1 MKFDADFWKQVL
13 AQIVGGVILF
23 FVLKYALKGK

>member
-13 AQIVGGVILF
+13 AQIVGGVLLF
-23 FVLKYALKGK
+23 FVLKKVLK

>member
-13 AQIVGGVILF
+13 AQIVGGLILF
-23 FVLKYALKGK
+23 LVLKKVLK